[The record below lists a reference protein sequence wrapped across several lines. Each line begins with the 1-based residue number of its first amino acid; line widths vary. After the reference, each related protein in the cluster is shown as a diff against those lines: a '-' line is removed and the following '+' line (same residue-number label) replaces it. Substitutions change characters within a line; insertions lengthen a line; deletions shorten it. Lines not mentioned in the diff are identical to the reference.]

1 MDSSYNLLHITE
13 ATVQMLK
20 IDIYVDKGK
29 YIFKAYDFSKSS
41 CMYCIS
47 PFVKLWKTQI

>member
-20 IDIYVDKGK
+20 IDIYMDKGK
-29 YIFKAYDFSKSS
+29 YIFKACELIFRNNFK
-41 CMYCIS
+41 
-47 PFVKLWKTQI
+47 V